1 MPSQKSVLKSYSKA
15 LIETQGSHTKSKA
28 LISLNPRS
36 QTPPPST
43 LKPKAQKHPRSQPE
57 AQIPK
62 IEFLRHHAIAHHQI
76 ENSRFFQACI
86 DSCQAFARSELREM
100 FCPGLSAIAAVECRS
115 WVTAKIMQINLQVTV
130 LMLIFICIGAV
141 GEAVRT
147 ELTGMSKR
155 CPAALL
161 SSNRLSW

>member
-115 WVTAKIMQINLQVTV
+115 WGHSKNHANQPASNGSYADLH
-130 LMLIFICIGAV
+130 LHWRCWRG
-141 GEAVRT
+141 GEDRIDWDEQA
-147 ELTGMSKR
+147 LPC
-155 CPAALL
+155 CPA
-161 SSNRLSW
+161 